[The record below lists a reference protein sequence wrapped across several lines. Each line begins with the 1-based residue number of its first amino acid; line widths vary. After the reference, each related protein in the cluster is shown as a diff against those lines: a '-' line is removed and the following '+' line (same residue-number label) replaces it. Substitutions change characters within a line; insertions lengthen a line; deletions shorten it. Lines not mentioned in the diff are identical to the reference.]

1 MLVVPL
7 FNINKETYRNISKFF
22 TKINNK
28 FLIEFCLE
36 SLNITKEEE
45 ILFIINFYDCNNLN
59 LNKILKKIYKNCI
72 INIIKKSNSIL
83 DTLYQ
88 SKELIKDDE
97 KLIIFAPPFTY
108 FKPVFDFNTLNKE
121 ECFVLLFKSNNPNH
135 CYVEIKNENI
145 INIKEKEIIGNH
157 ALLGLY
163 AFKNKKIIFD
173 HLSEDIVKN
182 KFYLSDILNCIL
194 ENNQKIY
201 FNKSELF
208 ILLKILNILIILKS
222 IEKYSSN
229 RNLLIIQGLTVKIK

>member
-59 LNKILKKIYKNCI
+59 LNKILKKIYKNFI

-97 KLIIFAPPFTY
+97 KLIIFAPP
-108 FKPVFDFNTLNKE
+108 
-121 ECFVLLFKSNNPNH
+121 LL
-135 CYVEIKNENI
+135 
-145 INIKEKEIIGNH
+145 
-157 ALLGLY
+157 
-163 AFKNKKIIFD
+163 
-173 HLSEDIVKN
+173 
-182 KFYLSDILNCIL
+182 ILN
-194 ENNQKIY
+194 
-201 FNKSELF
+201 LF
-208 ILLKILNILIILKS
+208 SILIHLIKKNVL
-222 IEKYSSN
+222 YYYLN
-229 RNLLIIQGLTVKIK
+229 QIIQIIVMLK